1 MEGRDIVLWGFSAH
15 CGRWKHTLE
24 RHCGVQD
31 FAAWNNKF
39 FQTKSHHDVTFSS
52 LKFVTVSEVSC
63 IFHRRQLNF
72 KRLLQILRIL
82 FEFFFFQ
89 NINPGQSSNNKKKCY
104 YSCLDSNWKL
114 FSLERHR
121 RELSD
126 KHWTQ
131 CINSQILPFQ
141 NDIMIFIC

>member
-89 NINPGQSSNNKKKCY
+89 NINPGQSSNNKKNVITAVLTVTENSSLWK
-104 YSCLDSNWKL
+104 DIGGNWV
-114 FSLERHR
+114 
-121 RELSD
+121 
-126 KHWTQ
+126 
-131 CINSQILPFQ
+131 INTGH
-141 NDIMIFIC
+141 NA